1 MCKHFYE
8 PEPFVKP
15 LEKIEMK
22 KTLVAL
28 AAISAVTGAMAD
40 ATIYGNIDQAIT
52 KSSTS
57 VAGKQTSTSTDMS
70 SYQMGSSQIGF
81 KGEEDLGSG
90 LKASFLHEMGVIT
103 EQNGSVFTRQAYVG
117 LSGGFGAVRA
127 GKQYSNAF
135 GNLVSADP
143 FGATGGTG
151 ALYVGNLLLGN
162 EGNSGDNPLRQDYAI
177 QYDLPTLVPGVKIG
191 LTKVLAGANS
201 ANGGSKTADDTGF
214 AIQYASGP
222 LNVGYTSDSI
232 KAQSIAGIKSAGQ
245 SSVLNA
251 NGTITTT
258 AAVQGVDAAAN
269 STTKLTTFAAGYDLG
284 MAKITYHDGKIMNN
298 GRGVK
303 SNMTGIAVPMGAAT
317 LMYTSGTGKAN
328 TAGGDTKLKGSQY
341 GANYAL
347 SKRTVAY
354 FHANNS
360 TSTTAAN
367 VATKV
372 NGYGLGIHHS
382 F

>member
-1 MCKHFYE
+1 VCKHFYE

-22 KTLVAL
+22 KTLVAV
-28 AAISAVTGAMAD
+28 AAMAAVTGAMAQ

-52 KSSTS
+52 KSTTTVNGAQTRSST
-57 VAGKQTSTSTDMS
+57 GMS

-90 LKASFLHEMGVIT
+90 LKASFLHEMGVFT
-103 EQNGSVFTRQAYVG
+103 EQNGSVLTRQAYVG
-117 LSGGFGAVRA
+117 LSGGFGALRA
-127 GKQYSNAF
+127 GKQYSASF
-135 GNLVSADP
+135 FNLIGSDP
-143 FGATGGTG
+143 FGATGGSGGT
-151 ALYVGNLLLGN
+151 YVGNLLIGN
-162 EGNSGDNPLRQDYAI
+162 QGADGDNPLRQANAI
-177 QYDLPTLVPGVKIG
+177 QYEAPTFVPGVRIA

-201 ANGGSKTADDTGF
+201 ANGAPKTADSTG
-214 AIQYASGP
+214 YALLYTSGP

-232 KAQSIAGIKSAGQ
+232 KGQSIAGIKGTAQ

-251 NGTITTT
+251 DGSITTT
-258 AAVQGVDAAAN
+258 AAVAGVDAAAT
-269 STTKLTTFAAGYDLG
+269 STTKLTTFAAQYDLG
-284 MAKITYHDGKIMNN
+284 MAKLTYSDGKIMNN

-303 SNMTGIAVPMGAAT
+303 ASMTGLSVPMGAAT
-317 LMYTSGTGKAN
+317 LMLTSSTGKADAL
-328 TAGGDTKLKGSQY
+328 AGETKLKGMQY

-354 FHANNS
+354 LHINNS
-360 TSTTAAN
+360 TSTTKAN
-367 VATKV
+367 VATKT
-372 NGYGLGIHHS
+372 NGYGLGVHHS